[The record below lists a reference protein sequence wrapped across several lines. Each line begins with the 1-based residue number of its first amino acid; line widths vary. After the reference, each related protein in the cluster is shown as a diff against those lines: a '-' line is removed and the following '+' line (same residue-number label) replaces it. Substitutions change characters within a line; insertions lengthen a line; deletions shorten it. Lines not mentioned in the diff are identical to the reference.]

1 MKISRTSIPPKPA
14 TGGRP
19 PGVAEASGKA
29 FANKLASAKA
39 ESADA
44 ANAAK
49 PMRSAKA
56 ISVSDIGAELK
67 AGKLTPEKAIDRVI
81 QRIVD
86 KQVGAKAS
94 PTVRSQIS
102 AALRDSLADDP
113 LLAAKV
119 RALASE

>member
-1 MKISRTSIPPKPA
+1 MLEDRIVEPFIEQLKQ
-14 TGGRP
+14 
-19 PGVAEASGKA
+19 
-29 FANKLASAKA
+29 LC
-39 ESADA
+39 
-44 ANAAK
+44 AAK
-49 PMRSAKA
+49 PTRSAKP

-67 AGKLTPEKAIDRVI
+67 AGKLSPEKAIDKVI
-81 QRIVD
+81 ERIVD

>member
-1 MKISRTSIPPKPA
+1 MKISRTTLPSKPA
-14 TGGRP
+14 AGGKAP
-19 PGVAEASGKA
+19 SVAETSGKA
-29 FANKLASAKA
+29 FADKLAGAKA
-39 ESADA
+39 ESAHA

-67 AGKLTPEKAIDRVI
+67 AGKRTPEKAIDKVI
-81 QRIVD
+81 ARIVD

-94 PTVRSQIS
+94 PTVRNQIS
-102 AALRDSLADDP
+102 AALRDSLACDP

>member
-1 MKISRTSIPPKPA
+1 MKISRTTLPPKPA
-14 TGGRP
+14 ASGKA
-19 PGVAEASGKA
+19 PGVAETSGKA
-29 FANKLASAKA
+29 FATKLADAKA
-39 ESADA
+39 ESIH
-44 ANAAK
+44 AAK

-67 AGKLTPEKAIDRVI
+67 AGKLSPEKAIDKVI
-81 QRIVD
+81 ERIVD

-94 PTVRSQIS
+94 PTVRGQIS

>member
-1 MKISRTSIPPKPA
+1 MKISRTSLPPKPA
-14 TGGRP
+14 ANGKA
-19 PGVAEASGKA
+19 PGVAESDGKA
-29 FANKLASAKA
+29 FANKLAGAKTASAH
-39 ESADA
+39 A
-44 ANAAK
+44 ANSAS
-49 PMRSAKA
+49 PMRSGKA

-67 AGKLTPEKAIDRVI
+67 AGKLTPGKAIDKVI
-81 QRIVD
+81 ERIVD

-94 PTVRSQIS
+94 PKVRNQIS